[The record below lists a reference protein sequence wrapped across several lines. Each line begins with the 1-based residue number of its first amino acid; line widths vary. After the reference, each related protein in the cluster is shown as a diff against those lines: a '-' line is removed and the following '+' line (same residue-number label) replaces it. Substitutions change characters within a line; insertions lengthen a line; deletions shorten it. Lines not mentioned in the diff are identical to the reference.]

1 MEVKTH
7 IVSKDF
13 DGFTLMKWF
22 RKNKTGHTHS
32 LIQKL
37 IRKKAI
43 KVNGKNCKGNSE
55 LKTGDEITIPAKS
68 IKKPKNKD
76 QEIKVPTKE
85 QVQKLFTN
93 RVIFEDDN
101 LIAINKE
108 QGVAVQ
114 GGTGIE
120 ISVDDIIKHISL
132 QKGEFYHIVHRL
144 DKDTSGILLI
154 AKHREASIILG
165 KGFKEKLIDKTYLAL
180 VSGDV
185 EKQKGR
191 IALPIS
197 SRRSAGGAE
206 KMTIDSQK
214 GKISVTEYKVIK
226 KISDKATLLEIN
238 PKTGRKH
245 QIRVHLAHLKIP
257 IVGDGKYGGTNS
269 FIEGMPKTLCLHAYK
284 LSHKEGYFPEI
295 TCKIEDSS
303 FGSKI

>member
-132 QKGEFYHIVHRL
+132 QKGEFYHIVLGNIYHNYYKMFVKTCWYLVQRR
-144 DKDTSGILLI
+144 KDYH
-154 AKHREASIILG
+154 K
-165 KGFKEKLIDKTYLAL
+165 
-180 VSGDV
+180 
-185 EKQKGR
+185 
-191 IALPIS
+191 
-197 SRRSAGGAE
+197 
-206 KMTIDSQK
+206 
-214 GKISVTEYKVIK
+214 
-226 KISDKATLLEIN
+226 N
-238 PKTGRKH
+238 PKYVNNVN
-245 QIRVHLAHLKIP
+245 QIYI
-257 IVGDGKYGGTNS
+257 YYYYYCYYYN
-269 FIEGMPKTLCLHAYK
+269 Y
-284 LSHKEGYFPEI
+284 Y
-295 TCKIEDSS
+295 
-303 FGSKI
+303 